1 MSEDTDSV
9 TTGPIYQEDNSSTFD
24 FGVLQFQA
32 TLKQTQDEQQRT
44 VKGQNKV
51 SFENV
56 DRECFH

>member
-9 TTGPIYQEDNSSTFD
+9 TGPIYQEDNSSTFD

-32 TLKQTQDEQQRT
+32 TLKQTQDEQQHT